1 MKGHLWC
8 YLVAAVCLALAN
20 AEPSAKLTKPKKP
33 IEERRPRDVSKYEG
47 EYRDCDAV
55 PPYLP
60 PTAIETGERLKN
72 LRTEMTALGLSAYL
86 VPPGDSHQSEYI
98 ALRDKRRQY
107 ISGFTGS
114 AGLAIVTTDM
124 AALWTDG
131 RYYLQAD
138 MQLDCNWIL
147 MKEEEAGTPTPEDWL
162 VEVLSD
168 GDQVG
173 FDPTIMSI
181 SKYYMNCEYDSY
193 NSTFEAADGG
203 NPVLVSVVGN
213 LVDIVW
219 GADAE
224 TPQPD
229 YPDEPLLIL
238 DWEKYTGET
247 WQQKIWEYDGSNG
260 LDSIRS
266 KLNEASADAIV
277 VSKLDEVAW
286 LFNLRGKDV
295 PSNPMFFSYAI
306 IKLDAIYLYLYDK
319 DGRLVNDVKTHLGI
333 GTGACVDETTE
344 APECV
349 TVRDYSKFLGDLET
363 LSEDRIWISDQ
374 MSYAIYD
381 RVPATVR
388 YLMAS
393 PVLHMKAVK
402 SPKEI
407 EGMNNAHFKDSIV
420 LCELGAWLQETMD
433 ELEDPAVGDIEVLSE
448 LIVADKAMKLREA
461 MPDNEGLSFGAIS
474 AFGPNG
480 AVIHY
485 KSTEESNVPIT
496 NQGTFLFDS
505 GSQYLDGTVDITQE
519 KRKRKDEFEEDEHG
533 EHREKNKVENIWKRR
548 REKKDKNKK
557 TTEKNKR
564 ERGRRKTK
572 KRRGELEGRR
582 NGTLY

>member
-1 MKGHLWC
+1 MFTRC
-8 YLVAAVCLALAN
+8 RIA
-20 AEPSAKLTKPKKP
+20 T
-33 IEERRPRDVSKYEG
+33 
-47 EYRDCDAV
+47 
-55 PPYLP
+55 
-60 PTAIETGERLKN
+60 TAI
-72 LRTEMTALGLSAYL
+72 
-86 VPPGDSHQSEYI
+86 PG
-98 ALRDKRRQY
+98 
-107 ISGFTGS
+107 T
-114 AGLAIVTTDM
+114 
-124 AALWTDG
+124 
-131 RYYLQAD
+131 
-138 MQLDCNWIL
+138 C
-147 MKEEEAGTPTPEDWL
+147 PEDA
-162 VEVLSD
+162 
-168 GDQVG
+168 GG
-173 FDPTIMSI
+173 
-181 SKYYMNCEYDSY
+181 EYDSY

-333 GTGACVDETTE
+333 GTGACVDESTTE

-381 RVPATVR
+381 RSTCVR

-393 PVLHMKAVK
+393 PVLLMKAVK

-505 GSQYLDGTVDITQE
+505 GSQYLDGTVDIT
-519 KRKRKDEFEEDEHG
+519 RTFHFG
-533 EHREKNKVENIWKRR
+533 EPSAFVKEAYTRVLLGHIDLALGTFRTGIYGREIDVLA
-548 REKKDKNKK
+548 REP
-557 TTEKNKR
+557 
-564 ERGRRKTK
+564 
-572 KRRGELEGRR
+572 LWR
-582 NGTLY
+582 NGLDYNHGTGHGIGHFLNVHEQPARIRIGYRSHEEPLELGMFQSDEPGYYEDNVFGIRIEDIMYTVEAETDHKFNDYTYMTWKMCSLVPLEPKMINFEMFTPKEIDWYNAYNQRIITELGPALMDLDDGNLAYDWMMSKTGGVEYEYKVRYSAASSLYVSFMSLISLSFIAVIFGI